1 LKSASLQYANALADV
16 ALQQGAA
23 EPVLKQLNGFASA
36 YAESAE
42 LRNFLAS
49 PAVTTKEKHA
59 VTEKLSLRL
68 GTSKVLRNF
77 LFLVIDHRR
86 TLMIPEL
93 AEAFQAV
100 IRERQGVAEAE
111 VTSAVEL
118 NALQKKTLGQSL
130 EKKTGKKIE
139 AKYAVDQAL
148 LGGVVVRIGD
158 TVYDGSLRH
167 RLNEMRAKLAAE

>member
-1 LKSASLQYANALADV
+1 LADV

-23 EPVLKQLNGFASA
+23 EPVLKQLNDFAGA
-36 YAESAE
+36 YAQSAE
-42 LRNFLAS
+42 LRNFLAT
-49 PAVTTKEKHA
+49 PAVTSKEKRA
-59 VTEKLSLRL
+59 VAEKISTRL
-68 GTSKVLRNF
+68 GASKIVRNF

-100 IRERQGVAEAE
+100 IRERQGIAEAA
-111 VTSAVEL
+111 VTSATEL
-118 NALQKKTLGQSL
+118 SEAQKKVLTQSL

-139 AKYAVDQAL
+139 AKYAVDKTL
-148 LGGVVVRIGD
+148 LGGALVRIGD

-167 RLNEMRAKLAAE
+167 RLNQMRAKLAGE

>member
-1 LKSASLQYANALADV
+1 MKSASLQYANALADV
-16 ALQQGAA
+16 ALQQDAA
-23 EPVLKQLNGFASA
+23 EPVTKQLNDFANA

-59 VTEKLSLRL
+59 VTEKLSARL
-68 GTSKVLRNF
+68 GASKILRNF

-111 VTSAVEL
+111 VTSATEMS
-118 NALQKKTLGQSL
+118 AAQKKSLGQSL

-139 AKYAVDQAL
+139 AKYSVDAKL

-167 RLNEMRAKLAAE
+167 RLNEMRALLAAE

>member
-1 LKSASLQYANALADV
+1 MKSASLQYANALADV

-23 EPVLKQLNGFASA
+23 EPVLKQLNDFAGA

-59 VTEKLSLRL
+59 VTEKLSARL
-68 GTSKVLRNF
+68 GASKILRNF

-93 AEAFQAV
+93 SEAFQAV
-100 IRERQGVAEAE
+100 IRERQGVAEAV

-118 NALQKKTLGQSL
+118 SAAQKKTLGQSL

-139 AKYAVDQAL
+139 AQYAVDAKL

-158 TVYDGSLRH
+158 TVYDGSLQH

>member
-1 LKSASLQYANALADV
+1 MKSASLQYANALADV

-23 EPVLKQLNGFASA
+23 EPVLKQLTDFAGA

-49 PAVTTKEKHA
+49 PAVTSKEKHA
-59 VTEKLSLRL
+59 VTEKLSTRI
-68 GTSKVLRNF
+68 GASKILRNF

-93 AEAFQAV
+93 AEAFQSV
-100 IRERQGVAEAE
+100 IRERQSIAEAS

-118 NALQKKTLGQSL
+118 SESQKKSLEQSL
-130 EKKTGKKIE
+130 QKKTGKKIE
-139 AKYAVDQAL
+139 AKFAVDKGL

-167 RLNEMRAKLAAE
+167 RLNEMRAKLAGE